1 MADDDQ
7 QPEKNMTDPSPL
19 IIAGVMAVPVIVVL
33 GWFAFG

>member
-7 QPEKNMTDPSPL
+7 QPEKNLMDPTPF